1 MAAQTRNAPKMD
13 RLMRN
18 ATIYVSHFIQ
28 VLLMTIER
36 GEMKR
41 TMLSYYGMSEDQ
53 TAVPSLKSAENV
65 ISWGEKIV
73 EGEKRR
79 VKAGGRPI
87 YNPSI
92 GMVSTHLDIF
102 REQYNSQKALQEQ
115 SAKALENIQMLRPEV
130 DDILLDLWNQVEKHF
145 ENEPPEVRYD
155 ECRKYGV
162 VYYYRRH
169 EEHLY

>member
-1 MAAQTRNAPKMD
+1 
-13 RLMRN
+13 
-18 ATIYVSHFIQ
+18 
-28 VLLMTIER
+28 
-36 GEMKR
+36 
-41 TMLSYYGMSEDQ
+41 MSEDQ

>member
-1 MAAQTRNAPKMD
+1 M
-13 RLMRN
+13 
-18 ATIYVSHFIQ
+18 
-28 VLLMTIER
+28 
-36 GEMKR
+36 
-41 TMLSYYGMSEDQ
+41 
-53 TAVPSLKSAENV
+53 
-65 ISWGEKIV
+65 GEKIV